1 MNNIESRIEKLEK
14 STGVGKQEKVWLI
27 VVTGESVWDGL
38 EGEGRIEAIE
48 THKKQADAKVKAA
61 ITEYLAAH
69 PECSE
74 QDINIITVINEKT
87 KQMTLTIK
95 ADAIPVFI

>member
-1 MNNIESRIEKLEK
+1 MSIEKRIEELEK

-48 THKKQADAKVKAA
+48 THKKQADAKVKVA
-61 ITEYLAAH
+61 IAKYQAAH

-74 QDINIITVINEKT
+74 QDINIITVMNEQT
-87 KQMTLTIK
+87 KQMTEAVIRGEV
-95 ADAIPVFI
+95 P

>member
-1 MNNIESRIEKLEK
+1 MSIEKRIEELEK

-61 ITEYLAAH
+61 IAEYRAAH

-74 QDINIITVINEKT
+74 EDISVISVPSEQGKRNIGRVINGERT
-87 KQMTLTIK
+87 
-95 ADAIPVFI
+95 